1 MNKRILSVFII
12 MLMISITL
20 PVSIYA
26 GSKEDPEIEDEKGD
40 AFGYID
46 IDSVW
51 FYEDEE
57 NPDLLCVYMKI
68 NEPSEIT
75 FQQTFAAFWNYKGI
89 RYSVSLHLAFSVKE
103 WYKFRVGEYKEPDR
117 GADHSK
123 INGSYD
129 LDSGIITWIVPKE
142 DIGNPNAGDLLTN
155 TWSNAFRRLG
165 IIGRIGFTRHVI
177 DAIILQVL
185 GNNMWDYAPER
196 GNYGRDYVMKY

>member
-1 MNKRILSVFII
+1 MNKRIISVFII
-12 MLMISITL
+12 MLMISISL
-20 PVSIYA
+20 QIPVSA
-26 GSKEDPEIEDEKGD
+26 GTKEDPEIEDEEGD

-46 IDSVW
+46 IDSAW

-57 NPDLLCVYMKI
+57 NPDLLYVSMKI

-75 FQQTFAAFWNYKGI
+75 FQQTFAAFWNYKDV
-89 RYSVSLHLAFSVKE
+89 RYSVSLHLGFSVKE
-103 WYKFRVGEYKEPDR
+103 WYKFRVGELEESDR
-117 GADHSK
+117 RTDHSR

-142 DIGNPNAGDLLTN
+142 DIGNPDADDLLTN
-155 TWSNAFRRLG
+155 TWSNAFRRVG
-165 IIGRIGFTRHVI
+165 FIGRIGFTRHVI

-196 GNYGRDYVMKY
+196 GNYGRDYEIQY